1 MPKARLK
8 PNFRGDWTPL
18 VSATSQAIEVLEGNP
33 HRTFEIGFFDENAGH
48 QLSVRGGWDRVRG
61 IVFDIPETPFI
72 KTTLTKWQESTLL
85 LTGWR
90 RNPAKEKISYVYALH
105 GKLRTDFLAGA
116 VIDAVREILGERPDT
131 WFELQIDGQ
140 LITKV
145 NSELF
150 EANEKI
156 DGRFR
161 VRL

>member
-18 VSATSQAIEVLEGNP
+18 VSVTSQAIEVLEGKP
-33 HRTFEIGFFDENAGH
+33 HRTFEIGFFHESDGPL
-48 QLSVRGGWDRVRG
+48 LSVRGGWDRVRG
-61 IVFDIPETPFI
+61 IVFDIPETQFI

-90 RNPAKEKISYVYALH
+90 RNPSKEKISYVYALH

-116 VIDAVREILGERPDT
+116 VVDAVREILGDLPNT

-140 LITKV
+140 LIKKV

-150 EANEKI
+150 EAHEKI
-156 DGRFR
+156 NGRFR

>member
-1 MPKARLK
+1 
-8 PNFRGDWTPL
+8 
-18 VSATSQAIEVLEGNP
+18 
-33 HRTFEIGFFDENAGH
+33 
-48 QLSVRGGWDRVRG
+48 VRGGWDRVRG
-61 IVFDIPETPFI
+61 IVFDIPETQFI

-90 RNPAKEKISYVYALH
+90 RNPSKEKISYVYALH

-116 VIDAVREILGERPDT
+116 VVDAVREILGDLPNT

-140 LITKV
+140 LIKKV

-150 EANEKI
+150 EAHEKI
-156 DGRFR
+156 NGRFR

>member
-18 VSATSQAIEVLEGNP
+18 VSVASQAIEVLEGKP
-33 HRTFEIGFFDENAGH
+33 HRTFEIGFFDESEGH

-61 IVFDIPETPFI
+61 IVFDIPETTFI

-90 RNPAKEKISYVYALH
+90 RNPSKEKISYVYALH

-116 VIDAVREILGERPDT
+116 VVDAVREILGDRPNT

-140 LITKV
+140 LIAKV

-150 EANEKI
+150 EAHEKI
-156 DGRFR
+156 NGRFR